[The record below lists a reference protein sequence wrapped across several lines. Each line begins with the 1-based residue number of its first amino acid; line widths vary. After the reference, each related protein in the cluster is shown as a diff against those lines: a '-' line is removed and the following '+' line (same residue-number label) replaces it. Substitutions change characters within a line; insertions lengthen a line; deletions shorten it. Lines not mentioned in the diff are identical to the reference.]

1 MKLKIKNYK
10 IRDNQKGF
18 TLGELTVALS
28 LFMIVIA
35 IAMGTFIQS
44 VRSERAIV
52 STTSINNNIAQT
64 LERIAREVRT
74 GYAFSDSTSSELK
87 FVNAQNDDVSYS
99 LSNSSIIRC
108 LDNICSPI
116 TSDDVLIS
124 RLNFILS
131 GIEERDGLPPRV
143 TISMGVVGINDA
155 VLNFQTTVSARDI
168 GS

>member
-1 MKLKIKNYK
+1 MYEYTNKKL
-10 IRDNQKGF
+10 RVNQEGF

-52 STTSINNNIAQT
+52 STTSMNNNIAQT
-64 LERIAREVRT
+64 LERMAREIRT
-74 GYAFSDSTSSELK
+74 GYAFHDSNSSELK
-87 FVNAQNDDVSYS
+87 FVNAGNDDVSYS
-99 LSNSSIIRC
+99 LSNSSIMRC
-108 LDNICSPI
+108 LDSVCSPI
-116 TSDDVLIS
+116 TSDDVLIN

-143 TISMGVVGINDA
+143 TVSMGVVGLNEA